1 MKRIVSTLI
10 AAAILIACNP
20 ATRPSVNVKIQVD
33 PVDAKSTGNDDT
45 STSTSTGN
53 DSTAEP
59 NMSADLGVKTTIG
72 PAVSV
77 EVREPK
83 K

>member
-1 MKRIVSTLI
+1 MKRIASTLI
-10 AAAILIACNP
+10 AAAILTACNP
-20 ATRPSVNVKIQVD
+20 ATHPGVNVKIHVD
-33 PVDAKSTGNDDT
+33 PVAVSNDT
-45 STSTSTGN
+45 ESTSTGD
-53 DSTAEP
+53 DSTGEP
-59 NMSADLGVKTTIG
+59 SASADLGVKTTVG

>member
-1 MKRIVSTLI
+1 MKRITSLLI
-10 AAAILIACNP
+10 ASAILIACNP
-20 ATRPSVNVKIQVD
+20 ATRPSVNVKIHVD
-33 PVDAKSTGNDDT
+33 PVDAKSTDT
-45 STSTSTGN
+45 SSTGN
-53 DSTAEP
+53 DSDSTGDNA
-59 NMSADLGVKTTIG
+59 SADLGVKTTIG

>member
-1 MKRIVSTLI
+1 MKRIASTLI

-20 ATRPSVNVKIQVD
+20 ATRPGVNVKIQVD
-33 PVDAKSTGNDDT
+33 PVDAKSTSNDDA
-45 STSTSTGN
+45 SSGSDSTG
-53 DSTAEP
+53 EP
-59 NMSADLGVKTTIG
+59 KSADLGVKTTIG

>member
-1 MKRIVSTLI
+1 MKRIASTLI

-33 PVDAKSTGNDDT
+33 PVDTKSTNNDDT
-45 STSTSTGN
+45 STGSDSTG
-53 DSTAEP
+53 EP